1 MFIYYIFINYLKQ
14 SLFTL
19 IEYIYKMEY
28 NKEITVKDYF
38 TIHDYY
44 AAIYGKE
51 RTIIVMQVGGFHEV
65 YCNNNQ
71 GLKLEQLS
79 QDLDIHLAKKNDNIR
94 MMGFPIHVTSNY
106 IDKLVDM
113 DYTVVVIDQ
122 VTEAP
127 NPKRKVTGIYSPATR
142 IEKTSKQANYLVSIV
157 LDRIVSNE
165 KGKYNLCIGL
175 ASYDLATGNGM
186 VYETY
191 STQSDMYKGLDD
203 AVRFLENNPPR
214 EIILENN
221 LTNTNIDFNMKLEDI
236 MSYLN
241 IEPGKAYN
249 ISIKEHKK
257 IAYQKNMLENIYKI
271 ETNIDIMEYMGIA
284 YLNWARYS
292 LIILLDYV
300 KAHQPILLQQIKVP
314 IIFSS
319 NKYLYL
325 GNRALEQLD
334 ITKKSDTNLFNIINF
349 TKTSLGKR
357 YLSMQL
363 TMPLI
368 NPSELITRYVHI
380 ERLLHDNHIDKMSS
394 LMEDIYDLD
403 KLIRKLEISIISPME
418 LYQLYLSLYQI
429 NNLNNYMKSNNLTK
443 DFDISSDYIK
453 NTKSIVDTIE
463 TTFVLE
469 KINNLSFVNFFE
481 SDISFYK
488 PTIHKDIDTIQTSID
503 SAQNFMVYL
512 IKALENYIVDE
523 KVCFKKNDS
532 EEKSLLTL
540 KYNDRDGHYLM
551 ITTRRCDILKK
562 NLAKVKKIK
571 VNTIDIDTSDLEF
584 SELPKSNNTKINCKK
599 IKEISAN
606 LVEYKM
612 NMAKKLKETFKLDM
626 NIFLEKYKLLL
637 HDVSNKVAYIDF
649 INSGA
654 ICAKTNH
661 YIKPKI
667 ILRDSS
673 FFKAKEMRH
682 PIVERIS
689 TDTVYVPHNI
699 ELGCGTQQDG
709 ILLYGINSSGK
720 STLMKA
726 VGLNIVLAQIGYYTA
741 CTEFEFSPYS
751 SLFTRICGNDN
762 MFKGLS
768 SFMVEMMELM
778 AILKRN
784 DKNTLVIGDELA
796 KGTEFRSGIVIVSYM
811 LETLSKSNSS
821 FITAT
826 HIHDIN
832 KLDSIKSLERVKTKH
847 LKITQDPVNDMLIY
861 ERSLLDGQGETF
873 YGLMVAKHM
882 MKDKQFNERTSELL
896 KEYDNINVKVSKYNS
911 NIYMEKCI
919 ICENTEKLE
928 THHIVWQKDFNMD
941 NINKSKF
948 HLQKNDS
955 SNLVTL
961 CIKCHDM
968 VDRGEIHVNGWV
980 ETSNGKVFDYK
991 INTPD
996 ITIKKSKYTPE
1007 VVQYIKSLK
1016 GVDSKMIR
1024 IKIKE
1029 KFDMK
1034 VSTKSIEK
1042 FI

>member
-1 MFIYYIFINYLKQ
+1 
-14 SLFTL
+14 
-19 IEYIYKMEY
+19 MEY

-38 TIHDYY
+38 IIHDYY
-44 AAIYGKE
+44 ATIYGKE

-106 IDKLVDM
+106 VDKLVDM

-142 IEKTSKQANYLVSIV
+142 IEKSSKQANYLVSIV

-221 LTNTNIDFNMKLEDI
+221 LTNTMTDFNMKIDDI
-236 MSYLN
+236 MSYLS
-241 IEPGKAYN
+241 IEPGKAYH

-292 LIILLDYV
+292 LVILLDYV
-300 KAHQPILLQQIKVP
+300 KAHQPNLLQQIKVP

-334 ITKKSDTNLFNIINF
+334 IIKKSDTSLFNIINF

-357 YLSMQL
+357 YLTMSL
-363 TMPLI
+363 SMPLI
-368 NPSELITRYVHI
+368 NPSELSMRYKHI
-380 ERLLHDNHIDKMSS
+380 QQIIDGNHMNKMSS

-403 KLIRKLEISIISPME
+403 KLIRKLEINIISPME

-429 NNLNNYMKSNNLTK
+429 NNMNDYMKTNKLTK
-443 DFDISSDYIK
+443 DFDITSDYIK
-453 NTKSIVDTIE
+453 NTKAIVDIIE
-463 TTFVLE
+463 TTFMLD
-469 KINNLSFVNFFE
+469 KINNLSFINFFE
-481 SDISFYK
+481 TDNSFYK
-488 PTIHKDIDTIQTSID
+488 PSVHKDIDAIQCSID

-512 IKALENYIVDE
+512 IKALESYIDE
-523 KVCFKKNDS
+523 KVYFKKNEND
-532 EEKSLLTL
+532 EKSLLTL

-571 VNTIDIDTSDLEF
+571 VNTIEIDTSDLEF
-584 SELPKSNNTKINCKK
+584 SELPKSANTKINCKK

-606 LVEYKM
+606 LVEYKI
-612 NMAKKLKETFKLDM
+612 NMAKKLKETFKSDM
-626 NIFLEKYKLLL
+626 TTFLGKYKDIL
-637 HDVSNKVAYIDF
+637 HNVSNRISYIDF

-661 YIKPKI
+661 YIKPTI
-667 ILRDSS
+667 TIRESS

-689 TDTVYVPHNI
+689 TDTMYVPHNI
-699 ELGCGTQQDG
+699 ELGCGTEQDG

-741 CTEFEFSPYS
+741 CTQFEFSPYS

-832 KLDSIKSLERVKTKH
+832 KLESIRTLERVKVKH
-847 LKITQDPVNDMLIY
+847 LKITHDSVNDRLIY

-873 YGLMVAKHM
+873 YGLQVAKYM
-882 MKDKQFNERTSELL
+882 MKDKMFNERTAELL
-896 KEYDNINVKVSKYNS
+896 KEYDNINTKVSKYNS
-911 NIYMEKCI
+911 NIYMEKCM
-919 ICENTEKLE
+919 ICDNISNLE
-928 THHIVWQKDFNMD
+928 CHHIVWQKDFDMN
-941 NINKSKF
+941 NINKNMF

-961 CIKCHDM
+961 CMSCHDM
-968 VDRGEIHVNGWV
+968 VDRGTIQINGWI

-991 INTPD
+991 IVTPDIHD
-996 ITIKKSKYTPE
+996 ITIKKSKYSNE
-1007 VVQYIKSLK
+1007 MIDYIKSLK
-1016 GVDSKMIR
+1016 GTDSKMIR

-1029 KFDMK
+1029 KFDIK
-1034 VSTKSIEK
+1034 ISTKSIEK